1 MGGRDSDAALALI
14 AVPSCTSFK
23 DQLLDPQNPGLIDE
37 TAWPRRPRGGTQSG
51 RASDA
56 WKQLYTS
63 SETLWQEAG
72 HVADEFAN
80 ADFQPDRN
88 DVDQRTMSTATP
100 YSNYSSIT
108 GARRLH
114 SRRHRRRADV

>member
-1 MGGRDSDAALALI
+1 MLNSMHRARWGVATATAALALI

-23 DQLLDPQNPGLIDE
+23 DQLLDPQNPGLIDD
-37 TAWPRRPRGGTQSG
+37 TAVASPAAAAALKVGALG
-51 RASDA
+51 RV
-56 WKQLYTS
+56 KRLYTV

-100 YSNYSSIT
+100 YPNYNSIT
-108 GARRLH
+108 GARGY
-114 SRRHRRRADV
+114 